1 MKKSMIKYSQKE
13 HTMSLDEL
21 KLVTEIMAEK
31 DSPDHV
37 ARTRMNNWRSV
48 NAVSTYFSS
57 HKIKEIMTGF
67 GLPANPAH
75 ADETNEF
82 YEAMAFFKNNE
93 DYFKDSLAM
102 KKIMDLFSWSE
113 DDYKEYLSAYMAG
126 DLTNK
131 DMLGFK
137 DLDLR
142 KIAKAFAEGGP
153 KDLSEQSV
161 KKDKAYLESIDKAI
175 AKMLIE
181 WKKDIIDYGK
191 DGEKD

>member
-1 MKKSMIKYSQKE
+1 MN
-13 HTMSLDEL
+13 LDKL
-21 KLVTEIMAEK
+21 KLVTESIAEK

-37 ARTRMNNWRSV
+37 ARTRMNNWKSI

-57 HKIKEIMTGF
+57 HKIKDIMTGF

-75 ADETNEF
+75 ANETNEF

-93 DYFKDSLAM
+93 NYFKNSIAM
-102 KKIMDLFSWSE
+102 KKMMDLFCWSE
-113 DDYKEYLSAYMAG
+113 KDYTEYLTSYLAG
-126 DLTNK
+126 DLTNQ

-142 KIAKAFAEGGP
+142 EIARAFAEGGS

-161 KKDKAYLESIDKAI
+161 KKDKAYLEMLDKSI
-175 AKMLIE
+175 AKLLTE
-181 WKKDIIDYGK
+181 WKKDIINYRNQE
-191 DGEKD
+191 EKI

>member
-13 HTMSLDEL
+13 HIMSLDEL

-37 ARTRMNNWRSV
+37 ARTRVNNWSSV
-48 NAVSTYFSS
+48 NAVSAYFSS
-57 HKIKEIMTGF
+57 HKIKKIMTGF

-102 KKIMDLFSWSE
+102 KKIMDLFSWNK
-113 DDYKEYLSAYMAG
+113 DDYDEIVTPYFAG
-126 DLTNK
+126 GLTNK

-142 KIAKAFAEGGP
+142 KIAMAFAEGGP
-153 KDLSEQSV
+153 KDLSKQSV
-161 KKDKAYLESIDKAI
+161 KKDKDYLESIDKAI
-175 AKMLIE
+175 AKLLIE

-191 DGEKD
+191 NDEKD